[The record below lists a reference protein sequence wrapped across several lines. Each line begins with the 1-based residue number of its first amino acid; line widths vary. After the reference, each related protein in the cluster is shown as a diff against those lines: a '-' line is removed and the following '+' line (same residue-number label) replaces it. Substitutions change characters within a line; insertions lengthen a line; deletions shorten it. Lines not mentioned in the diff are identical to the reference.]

1 MKKKNVLWTSMMMLL
16 SANILAACGSSS
28 GGTMSADTVAVEKYA
43 YQESKS
49 EVTLYNNSGNRTE
62 MNGIMEEAEPETEN
76 TKVETERKLIRTVE
90 MNVETENYDEL
101 MENLEK
107 QIQELGGYIQEKSA
121 YHGSYYGNS
130 RRNADITARIPSEK
144 LELFTKRIGE
154 IGNVT
159 HESESV
165 EDVTLKYVD
174 LDSHKKML
182 QAEQARLLELLEN
195 AQTMEDIIA
204 LESRLSEV
212 RYQIESMESQLRTYD
227 NLVDYSTVH
236 LYINEVERYTPQQEK
251 STWDRIKTGFTENV
265 YNVTNGIK
273 NFVIEFIIAIPV
285 IAVWIVII
293 SLAVFVGRVLRK
305 IKKPKHFNRKWFG
318 KHKDSEKE
326 I

>member
-28 GGTMSADTVAVEKYA
+28 GGTMSADTAAVEKYA

-76 TKVETERKLIRTVE
+76 TKVKTERKLIRTVE

-121 YHGSYYGNS
+121 YHGSYYGSS

-273 NFVIEFIIAIPV
+273 NFVIEFIIAIPL

-293 SLAVFVGRVLRK
+293 ALAAFVGRVLQKIRK
-305 IKKPKHFNRKWFG
+305 TKHFNRKWFG